1 MRRIL
6 ALSAA
11 LLLAPALCRGAYAQA
26 INPATLSETD
36 VSVIEVA
43 QAAQSGKTF
52 AAMTIIDAPPHK
64 LCAIVQDYGAYGR
77 YMPNTRSA
85 ELVSGLPP
93 GSPQGAPPGS
103 VLVDMTLDLP
113 LGKVKRYRLRLDAK
127 TSASSCQL
135 SWKLVPRED
144 LKTDDTIADTSGYWM
159 FSPLPANSGKSVA
172 EYFVYADPGP
182 VPFGLG
188 WIVDI
193 MSRKSLPRT
202 LEALRGE
209 ALRRAAP

>member
-1 MRRIL
+1 MRRLL
-6 ALSAA
+6 ALSVA
-11 LLLAPALCRGAYAQA
+11 LLLAPAFCRGACAQA
-26 INPATLSETD
+26 IHPGALSETD

-85 ELVSGLPP
+85 ELVPGLPTGLP
-93 GSPQGAPPGS
+93 TGS

-127 TSASSCQL
+127 TSTSSCQL

-209 ALRRAAP
+209 AQRRAAP

>member
-6 ALSAA
+6 TLSAI
-11 LLLAPALCRGAYAQA
+11 LLLAPALCRGAHAQA
-26 INPATLSETD
+26 INPGTLSETD
-36 VSVIEVA
+36 VSVVEVA
-43 QAAQSGKTF
+43 QPAQAGKTF

-85 ELVSGLPP
+85 ELVPGLPP
-93 GSPQGAPPGS
+93 GAPAGS

-144 LKTDDTIADTSGYWM
+144 LKADDTIADTSGYWM

-209 ALRRAAP
+209 AQRRAAP

>member
-6 ALSAA
+6 TLSAA
-11 LLLAPALCRGAYAQA
+11 LLLAPAFCRGAYAQA

-85 ELVSGLPP
+85 EPVPGLPP
-93 GSPQGAPPGS
+93 GAPSGA

-193 MSRKSLPRT
+193 MSRKSLPRA